1 MALKPTWFQILLAL
15 AGEDRHGSAI
25 MRAVLDQT
33 GGTMRLWPV
42 MLYSSIEQLTEAGL
56 IQEIGGDDRPA
67 ESERRR
73 YYRITR
79 AGRRAQTQPS
89 PLPTR
94 DAQRH
99 PSTRLARRGA
109 RAPAVTAIANDRG
122 VAAAAARR
130 TRAPGSRW
138 RRRPRAAARA
148 RSARRPARPR

>member
-79 AGRRAQTQPS
+79 AGRRA
-89 PLPTR
+89 LGDEAER
-94 DAQRH
+94 MADLAKAAKAQ
-99 PSTRLARRGA
+99 LAAKRGGA
-109 RAPAVTAIANDRG
+109 
-122 VAAAAARR
+122 
-130 TRAPGSRW
+130 
-138 RRRPRAAARA
+138 
-148 RSARRPARPR
+148 